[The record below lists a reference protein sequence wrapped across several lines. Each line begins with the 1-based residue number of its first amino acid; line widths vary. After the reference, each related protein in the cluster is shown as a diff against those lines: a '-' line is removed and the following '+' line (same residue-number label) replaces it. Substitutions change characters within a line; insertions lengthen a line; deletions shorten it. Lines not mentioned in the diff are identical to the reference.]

1 MAGLTQKQS
10 KDLVGRLDRIQA
22 LRGIG
27 IGFVGQGMC
36 QVLRKPSMPRGLNT
50 WIILQELT
58 QEQTESFSTGG
69 TAGERKKR
77 ESRLGFELLQMGLSC
92 GATVL
97 AGIAAAGS
105 AVAAPVTAGTS
116 GAVTVLAYSGAVATA
131 AQCGISSGRVVNEI
145 FDPGAND
152 YLDSQAWFEATS
164 NALDAISIA
173 GGVASLGQAAQ
184 AIIRLS
190 RASGKPIG
198 QVLKGLSRAERKR
211 LAQDLA
217 RYSGKAPTR
226 RQFIRLAR
234 QGKLPKI
241 IRREAISRS
250 ILNESLNS
258 ISTGLSMIGSGTS
271 GVIHGLIM
279 YFVEED
285 LRN

>member
-105 AVAAPVTAGTS
+105 AVAAPVTAG
-116 GAVTVLAYSGAVATA
+116 
-131 AQCGISSGRVVNEI
+131 QCGISSGRVVNEI